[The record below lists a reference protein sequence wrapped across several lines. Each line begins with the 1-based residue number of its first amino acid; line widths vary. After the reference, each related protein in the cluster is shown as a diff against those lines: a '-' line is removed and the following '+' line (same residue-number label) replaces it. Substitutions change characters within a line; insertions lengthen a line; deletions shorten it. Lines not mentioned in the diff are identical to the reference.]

1 MTKQKQQDPGK
12 QRLSQIDSQARPDLR
27 KVALLQTLAGAIWPV
42 QALAIAYVIQGWVTG
57 QDINIVLAISGYV
70 LAGAARALLTSLS
83 GRIAFA
89 AADKVLKGERQKLLE
104 RETRRIEHNV
114 SSAALAALAVEKLPH
129 LVPHLTRYVP
139 AMTQTMVLPLLFIAL
154 VASVSWAAALALLLT
169 GPLIPVFM
177 AVIGIRARAASDR
190 QMKEI
195 SDLNSILVDRL
206 AALPDLRLLNAAR
219 QSERVFAGQAN
230 RLHTRTMGVLRVAFL
245 SSTMLEFF
253 SALGIVLVAIF
264 VGFSLLGRISWGV
277 WGAPLDVGQ
286 GVFLLLMVPEFFRP
300 LRELSLAWHDRASA
314 ASVAAE
320 LAALEADQSPSIVGL
335 GEKGQRSDGSVAIAL
350 TGAALKRDGREILL
364 PDLDI
369 SAGEAVVISGPSG
382 SGKSTCLKAVAGM
395 LPLTSGALFV
405 DGQIMSDDVADAWRA
420 RLAWVPQRIHF
431 RDVSLREFLNAD
443 DDTQIADALAKA
455 NAVHIV
461 ERLPGGLDARLG
473 ESGAGVSGGEARRLM
488 LARAL
493 LSGADVVLADE
504 PTADLDR
511 ETADKIITTL
521 RRLADNGAAVLVAS
535 HDPDLITAFDRSIKT
550 EIT

>member
-320 LAALEADQSPSIVGL
+320 LATLEADQSPSIVGL

-443 DDTQIADALAKA
+443 DDAQIADALAKA

>member
-83 GRIAFA
+83 GRIAYA

-206 AALPDLRLLNAAR
+206 AALSDLRLLNAAR

-431 RDVSLREFLNAD
+431 RDISLREFLNAD

>member
-57 QDINIVLAISGYV
+57 QDINIVFAISGYV

-83 GRIAFA
+83 GRIAYA

-206 AALPDLRLLNAAR
+206 AALSDLRLLNAAR

-230 RLHTRTMGVLRVAFL
+230 RLHARTMGVLRVAFL

-335 GEKGQRSDGSVAIAL
+335 GEKGQRSEGSVTIAL
-350 TGAALKRDGREILL
+350 NSAALKRDGREILL

-431 RDVSLREFLNAD
+431 RDISLREFLNAD

>member
-83 GRIAFA
+83 GRIAYA

-206 AALPDLRLLNAAR
+206 AALSDLRLLNAAR

-431 RDVSLREFLNAD
+431 RDISLREFLNAD

-511 ETADKIITTL
+511 ETADKIISTL

-535 HDPDLITAFDRSIKT
+535 HDPDLITSFDRSIKT